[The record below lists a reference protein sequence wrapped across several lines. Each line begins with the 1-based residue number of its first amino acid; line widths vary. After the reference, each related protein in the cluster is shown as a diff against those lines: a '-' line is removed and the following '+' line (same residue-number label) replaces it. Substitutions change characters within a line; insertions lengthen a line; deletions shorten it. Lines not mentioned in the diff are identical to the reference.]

1 MIFKNHITVWHL
13 KEGVKPLI
21 GPDTESAE
29 IKGLADASDEGRLI
43 EASGLAAS
51 ENQLQSMPIAENVP
65 AQKAPI
71 QDNNTEILS
80 QMDDGF
86 IIISFCQ

>member
-43 EASGLAAS
+43 EAS
-51 ENQLQSMPIAENVP
+51 
-65 AQKAPI
+65 
-71 QDNNTEILS
+71 
-80 QMDDGF
+80 
-86 IIISFCQ
+86 